1 MKKFLITLMLA
12 SLPLQVSASYMDT
25 QLKDTKNNVKYNTV
39 NKYKRSYQN
48 LNLNIRKIN
57 DLKDPKLI
65 QLKTYPEISEKDFQT
80 KLAKDEETYK
90 KVKGKVK
97 AYNEVEY
104 YNVYRIAERII
115 RANNLD
121 YANWRIAVRKTFDK
135 VNAHT
140 GDGNFIC
147 IYTALYDSLTTNDD
161 ALAFV
166 IAHEMSHLILGHGQ
180 RKMDAVYNLNA
191 VEHYTLYKSSR
202 TMEYMADA
210 EAMILLYKAGYSPE
224 RAMDALYMLDAIPN
238 INSVF
243 YSSTH
248 PHTAKRIESAIE
260 NISVLDPNWVAAG
273 RANIYNSEV
282 LVGKKSSDRV
292 SVIIPKSDVKK
303 DFYQPETYE
312 QRLTRVAYMNYLN
325 GNMKNASK
333 YFAKLANTTGR
344 YEHYLYESY
353 ANQYMYKF
361 TNKKKYLKKSEDA
374 VNSAMK
380 LNPNNEYVKK
390 QYSELG
396 ELSAL

>member
-1 MKKFLITLMLA
+1 MKKFLISMILV
-12 SLPLQVSASYMDT
+12 SLPLQACASYLDS
-25 QLKDTKNNVKYNTV
+25 QLRDTKNNTKYNTV
-39 NKYKRSYQN
+39 NKYKRSYQK
-48 LNLNIRKIN
+48 LNLNTRKIN

-65 QLKTYPEISEKDFQT
+65 QLKTYSEISEKDFQA

-90 KVKGKVK
+90 KVQGKVK

-104 YNVYRIAERII
+104 YNVYRISERLI

-135 VNAHT
+135 INAHT

-147 IYTALYDSLTTNDD
+147 IYTALYDSLSTNDD

-180 RKMDAVYNLNA
+180 RKLDAVSNFNA
-191 VEHYTLYKSSR
+191 SHYTYNKSSR

-224 RAMDALYMLDAIPN
+224 KAMDALYMLDAIPN
-238 INSVF
+238 INSMF

-273 RANIYNSEV
+273 RENIYKSDV
-282 LVGKKSSDRV
+282 LIGKKSSDRV

-312 QRLTRVAYMNYLN
+312 QRLTRIAYMNYLN

-333 YFAKLANTTGR
+333 YFDKLANRTGR

-353 ANQYMYKF
+353 ANQYMYTF
-361 TNKKKYLKKSEDA
+361 TNKKKYLKKSA
-374 VNSAMK
+374 NAINSAMELK
-380 LNPNNEYVKK
+380 PNDEYVKK
-390 QYSELG
+390 QYSELSG
-396 ELSAL
+396 LTTL